1 MQFVIQFYPLST
13 TLPLVVNCQ
22 AKTYLVGVEDP
33 AKHAPK
39 APHIPPYISPATASD
54 PKEKIGAA
62 KPSPAET
69 SGETKEEGEIN
80 TVKGIHSLKKNY
92 IVEKRSGTPQLP
104 LKASS
109 LTSYGPKNINNS
121 RTQ

>member
-1 MQFVIQFYPLST
+1 ML
-13 TLPLVVNCQ
+13 NCQ
-22 AKTYLVGVEDP
+22 AKTYLVGLEDP

-39 APHIPPYISPATASD
+39 APHIPPYSSPATASD

-80 TVKGIHSLKKNY
+80 TVIGIHSLKK
-92 IVEKRSGTPQLP
+92 KTL
-104 LKASS
+104 
-109 LTSYGPKNINNS
+109 S
-121 RTQ
+121 RKDQGLLNCLLRPPPSPAMDQKT